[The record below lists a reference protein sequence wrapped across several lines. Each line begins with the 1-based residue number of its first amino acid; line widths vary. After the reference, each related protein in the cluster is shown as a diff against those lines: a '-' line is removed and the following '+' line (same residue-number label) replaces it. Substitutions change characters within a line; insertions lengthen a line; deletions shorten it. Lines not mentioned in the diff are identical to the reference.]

1 MKIKTGIDPIIL
13 IQESAKQDTKLGEC
27 IVNLLEET
35 YGFVD
40 WATRVKIKHLIEVA
54 EGGR

>member
-1 MKIKTGIDPIIL
+1 MKINTGIDPIIL

-40 WATRVKIKHLIEVA
+40 WATRVKIKHLIEIVK
-54 EGGR
+54 E